1 MTRAHSIR
9 TGSTDTP
16 LSFGSFPNP
25 PGSSPPEVPSKEPP
39 PRPEHTRGRSLAP
52 TPRGSSAAEPSPPRS
67 RPISKSKK
75 LWLEWSARSPAEST
89 TSRIFPRHQG
99 APCEEEERPQGPQT
113 WGAGTSRPPARPR
126 PAPGLGEVG
135 AGLVRTRRRLP
146 SPRARPP
153 GGRERLK
160 VSRASPGRRGAG
172 SGVPGGAGGRREAG
186 RAGGAAPASRGGRAA
201 GAEEGSPPPPRRGSP
216 SPETAAGAKPGPGPR
231 AGRPHSPRS
240 SPGARRAP
248 GPPGSGRQC
257 PAPAAARA
265 ASPPPQG
272 STWGRSEL
280 RGASFRGAGPSS
292 SAMGRGRARDGA
304 WARGLPLRPARRESV
319 RGRAERADDAPLPR
333 QLLSDPEQAGRAP
346 HARRP
351 APPRAYL
358 RLPAQPLAPATG
370 PRGTAAAARPGERGE
385 GGTEGEG
392 AAGG

>member
-1 MTRAHSIR
+1 MTRAHAIR

-89 TSRIFPRHQG
+89 TSRIFPLHQG

-201 GAEEGSPPPPRRGSP
+201 GAEEGSPPLPAGARQPGDGGGREAGPGTPRRAAALTSLVARGEARSGS
-216 SPETAAGAKPGPGPR
+216 SGLRAAV
-231 AGRPHSPRS
+231 
-240 SPGARRAP
+240 
-248 GPPGSGRQC
+248 PGSGRRSGSIAAASGQHLGALRAEGRVVSGRRSLQFSHG
-257 PAPAAARA
+257 PGASPGRRPGAGAPARTRAARV
-265 ASPPPQG
+265 
-272 STWGRSEL
+272 
-280 RGASFRGAGPSS
+280 
-292 SAMGRGRARDGA
+292 
-304 WARGLPLRPARRESV
+304 RP
-319 RGRAERADDAPLPR
+319 
-333 QLLSDPEQAGRAP
+333 
-346 HARRP
+346 
-351 APPRAYL
+351 
-358 RLPAQPLAPATG
+358 
-370 PRGTAAAARPGERGE
+370 RPG
-385 GGTEGEG
+385 
-392 AAGG
+392 